1 MIALLFRHWK
11 LIGIGLAGVALLAIL
26 WGAYSA
32 VWQRGH
38 DSAQRKNDA
47 LQRAAE
53 AKAAADTILLQDHMA
68 GIDASVQIDMEAI
81 NAVRAVWRDKVV
93 YKAVDVF
100 RNNPDCRVPDG
111 LLAEINAAAQGY
123 AAAASG
129 AGNAA
134 VPHAQPTL

>member
-11 LIGIGLAGVALLAIL
+11 LIGIGLAGVALLASL

-32 VWQRGH
+32 VWQRGY

-47 LQRAAE
+47 LQRASE
-53 AKAAADTILLQDHMA
+53 AQAARDTAALYR
-68 GIDASVQIDMEAI
+68 AI
-81 NAVRAVWRDKVV
+81 NAIDETITIDTQAIGNVRTVYRDKVV

-100 RNNPDCRVPDG
+100 RDNPDCRVPDG

-134 VPHAQPTL
+134 VPAAKPTP

>member
-11 LIGIGLAGVALLAIL
+11 LIGIGLAGVALLATL

-32 VWQRGH
+32 VWQRGY

-47 LQRAAE
+47 LQRSAE

-81 NAVRAVWRDKVV
+81 NAVRTVYRDKVV

-100 RNNPDCRVPDG
+100 RDSPACRVPDG

-134 VPHAQPTL
+134 VPAAKPTP